1 MYIDMRIHT
10 HFHDVGVGGGKQT
23 WRVWGAVSSDPS
35 LHSSR
40 QSVTLLHALFREI
53 AETAGVGIC

>member
-1 MYIDMRIHT
+1 MRIHT

-23 WRVWGAVSSDPS
+23 WRVWGAVSSDPF

-40 QSVTLLHALFREI
+40 MLLFREI